1 MADRAC
7 LNDTVGTLGSTE
19 VSGVTLEGAV
29 LITADDYTFDVTPYL
44 NLKTLFEETGVST
57 SSTSVGCSGGGTGVS
72 TISIYPDLT
81 DTGVL

>member
-1 MADRAC
+1 MADAAC
-7 LNDTVGTLGSTE
+7 LNDNASLLGTTE
-19 VSGVTLEGAV
+19 VSAVTLDGAV
-29 LITADDYTFDVTPYL
+29 LVSVDDTFDPTPYL

-72 TISIYPDLT
+72 TVSIYPALT